1 MLVCEVTSAFFDY
14 VKQGRKRDWGAV
26 CRTYVHVFVCVYVC
40 VCVSM
45 YAYIYVCMGACVCS
59 LMWIN
64 WSRMVRQCGGPQLRY
79 RKSSPATTNTHTHIH
94 ADMLWL

>member
-26 CRTYVHVFVCVYVC
+26 CRTYVHVFVCVYVY

-64 WSRMVRQCGGPQLRY
+64 WSRMVRQCGRPQLRY
-79 RKSSPATTNTHTHIH
+79 RESSTATTHTHVCESE
-94 ADMLWL
+94 